1 MYETIEYEAHDK
13 IAWIRLNRPD
23 KMNAFTMLMNKEVKD
38 AVERGEANQD
48 VRCIVITGNG
58 RAFCAGQDLNGVDES
73 LDHGDVLR
81 SAYNP
86 MVKQIVTCEKPVVAA
101 VNGVA
106 AGAGMSL
113 ALACDFRVAHENA
126 SFIEAFVHVGLV
138 PDSGSMYF
146 LPRLIGHAKAL
157 ELAMLGDKVSASQA
171 KDFGMVNEVYQMEEW
186 GEGVNTFMK
195 RLSDLPPKAV
205 TLIKQGMAKSWDS
218 SLGEVLE
225 FEADAQKQAGQ
236 TEDHREGVKAFIEKR
251 RPVFQGL

>member
-1 MYETIEYEAHDK
+1 MYETIEYEVRDH

-23 KMNAFTMLMNKEVKD
+23 KMNAFTMLMNKEVQE

-48 VRCIVITGNG
+48 VRCIAITGNG
-58 RAFCAGQDLNGVDES
+58 RAFCAGQDLKGVDEE

-86 MVKQIVTCEKPVVAA
+86 MVKQIVNCEKPVVAA

-113 ALACDFRVAHENA
+113 ALACDFRVANENA

-171 KDFGMVNEVYQMEEW
+171 KDLGMVNDVYYMEDW
-186 GEGVNTFMK
+186 DEGVNKFTE
-195 RLSDLPPKAV
+195 RLSSLPPKAV
-205 TLIKQGMAKSWDS
+205 SLIKQGMAKSWDS
-218 SLGEVLE
+218 SLEEVLE
-225 FEADAQKQAGQ
+225 FEADAQAKAGQ
-236 TEDHREGVKAFIEKR
+236 TDDHREGVKAFIEKR
-251 RPVFQGL
+251 RPVFQGS

>member
-1 MYETIEYEAHDK
+1 MYETIEYETRDR

-23 KMNAFTMLMNKEVKD
+23 KMNAFTMVMNKEVQE
-38 AVERGEANQD
+38 AVERGEANED

-58 RAFCAGQDLNGVDES
+58 RAFCAGQDLNGVDEG

-86 MVKQIVTCEKPVVAA
+86 MVKQVVNCEKPVVAA

-113 ALACDFRVAHENA
+113 ALACDFRLAHENA

-157 ELAMLGDKVSASQA
+157 ELAMLGDKVSASNA
-171 KDFGMVNEVYQMEEW
+171 KELGMVNDVYEHDAWEEK
-186 GEGVNTFMK
+186 VSKFAA
-195 RLSDLPPKAV
+195 RLSNLPPKAV
-205 TLIKQGMAKSWDS
+205 SLIKEGMAKSWDS
-218 SLGEVLE
+218 SLEEVLE
-225 FEADAQKQAGQ
+225 FEAEAQRKAGR
-236 TEDHREGVKAFIEKR
+236 TNDHHEGVKAFIEKR
-251 RPVFQGL
+251 RPVFQGS